1 MRRHCVRERPWSVP
15 LYVWL
20 WRFWL
25 LFLVVLGCTLANDAP
40 VGAAEQPDKG
50 GTIIWAVHEGMPSF
64 DIHFDNS
71 YIAAQ
76 PIGPLYNSL
85 LTFDLYNN
93 ETIVGDLA
101 ERWEVA
107 PDGKSGRLRVTQGRE
122 VS

>member
-1 MRRHCVRERPWSVP
+1 
-15 LYVWL
+15 
-20 WRFWL
+20 L

-93 ETIVGDLA
+93 ETIVGDWA